1 MADKSYAEIT
11 RDGLWTNNPAL
22 VQILG
27 MCPVMA
33 ITSTMVNGI
42 GLGIATML
50 TLTITNALISLIRN
64 HVNAE
69 TRISVFM
76 IIIASVVTAIELTM
90 KAFFPDLYNVLGIFV
105 ALIVTNCI
113 VLGRAEAFAVK
124 NNVVRSALDGM
135 TMGLG
140 ITCVLVVLSMMRE
153 VIGYG
158 TFFAHANTMF
168 GEAAGWLTVQLST
181 DYHGF
186 LLAILPPGAFIG
198 LGLLIAMKNV
208 IDARVKG
215 KSGVV
220 VITAELPSGA
230 QGAH

>member
-11 RDGLWTNNPAL
+11 TDGLWNNNPAL

-33 ITSTMVNGI
+33 VTSTMVNGI

-50 TLTITNALISLIRN
+50 TLIITNVLISLIRN

-124 NNVVRSALDGM
+124 HNVARSALDGLA
-135 TMGLG
+135 MGFG
-140 ITCVLVVLSMMRE
+140 IAAVLFVLSMMRE
-153 VIGYG
+153 AIGYG
-158 TFFAHANTMF
+158 TLFAHANTMF
-168 GEAAGWLTVQLST
+168 GAAAGWLTVKLSA

-198 LGLLIAMKNV
+198 LGLLIAAKNI
-208 IDARVKG
+208 IDSSFKRKAG
-215 KSGVV
+215 
-220 VITAELPSGA
+220 ITAKAVEVPSGA
-230 QGAH
+230 H